1 MKSKIPEIPARYYAR
16 MVDVLQKMDVDI
28 FSLLQLAKI
37 DGKTLHDTDTLL
49 SISQVE
55 ALIAEMLRLSQ
66 KSDLAIEVGRALKL
80 TSHSSVGF
88 ALLTSP
94 SMSYAL
100 HLLARYFR
108 LITPLFSM
116 QYALSHERV
125 DLLFKPI
132 LPMSK
137 PCVAFHLEVMA
148 VAIHWDLSEML
159 QQRLPRYD
167 LYLSLPRPAHV
178 ARYNEL
184 AEARC
189 HFLWESTPCLRMSF
203 PAEFMQRPLPFADPS
218 ALQMAERQCHELVK
232 KVIVGNKVADWVL
245 MMLRESDDGMPSLAE
260 LAHTLNLSTRTL
272 DRYLKKQ
279 DVSFRA
285 LQQQVIQEKSLK
297 MLADHQFTITQ
308 IAYELGYSNAAN
320 FTRAFKQVMCMSP
333 SEYRRHLGSF

>member
-1 MKSKIPEIPARYYAR
+1 MKNKIPEIPARYYAR
-16 MVDVLQKMDVDI
+16 MVDVVQKLDVDV
-28 FSLLQLAKI
+28 FTLLQVAQI
-37 DGKTLHDTDTLL
+37 DANTLHGTDTLL
-49 SISQVE
+49 SIVQVE
-55 ALIAEMLRLSQ
+55 ALIAEMLRLSK

-125 DLLFKPI
+125 DLLFRPI
-132 LPMSK
+132 LPMSNS
-137 PCVAFHLEVMA
+137 CVAFHLEVMA

-167 LYLSLPRPAHV
+167 LYLSLTRPAHA
-178 ARYNEL
+178 ARYSEL

-189 HFLWESTPCLRMSF
+189 HFLWESAPCLRMSF
-203 PAEFMQRPLPFADPS
+203 PAEFMQQPLPFADPS

-232 KVIVGNKVADWVL
+232 KVIIGNRVADWVL

-260 LAHTLNLSTRTL
+260 LAQTLNLSTRTL

-279 DVSFRA
+279 EVSFRV

-297 MLADHQFTITQ
+297 MLADNQLTITQ
-308 IAYELGYSNAAN
+308 IAYELGYSNTAN
-320 FTRAFKQVMCMSP
+320 FTRAFKQVMCMNP
-333 SEYRRHLGSF
+333 SDYRRHLMRG

>member
-1 MKSKIPEIPARYYAR
+1 
-16 MVDVLQKMDVDI
+16 
-28 FSLLQLAKI
+28 
-37 DGKTLHDTDTLL
+37 
-49 SISQVE
+49 
-55 ALIAEMLRLSQ
+55 
-66 KSDLAIEVGRALKL
+66 
-80 TSHSSVGF
+80 
-88 ALLTSP
+88 
-94 SMSYAL
+94 
-100 HLLARYFR
+100 
-108 LITPLFSM
+108 
-116 QYALSHERV
+116 
-125 DLLFKPI
+125 
-132 LPMSK
+132 MSK

-148 VAIHWDLSEML
+148 VAIHWDLSKML